1 MMILLTLRKERSSVE
16 HDERKKR
23 TGKKSCRALA
33 FFACIPFKVKLIIAV
48 VLIAALA
55 AGSFA
60 IGMSRSGEIS
70 SNMTRLRL
78 EDLGEFAT
86 QAGYFTTVQTIS
98 DSVKWFGKTVPFTTS
113 KYIFS
118 YNGVVKAGLDF
129 SKVSIDVNTLTST
142 ITVSAPAVEILS
154 TEVDEDSLV
163 IYDESRNIFTPLTL
177 DDVKLSRTAMIDE
190 IKTQAVNNNL
200 LENARA
206 NAEVWIR
213 LFLQTAYDP
222 NEYAVE
228 FKWQKE
234 SAR

>member
-1 MMILLTLRKERSSVE
+1 MMILLTLRKERSSLKR
-16 HDERKKR
+16 DEKEKR
-23 TGKKSCRALA
+23 TRKKSCRALA
-33 FFACIPFKVKLIIAV
+33 FFAYIPFKVKLIIAA

-70 SNMTRLRL
+70 SSMTRLRL

-118 YNGVVKAGLDF
+118 YNGTVKAGLDF
-129 SKVSIDVNTLTST
+129 SNVGIDVNPLTAT

-177 DDVKLSRTAMIDE
+177 NDVKLSRTAMIDE

-200 LENARA
+200 LENARV

-228 FKWQKE
+228 FKWRKE

>member
-1 MMILLTLRKERSSVE
+1 MKRDEKE
-16 HDERKKR
+16 KR
-23 TGKKSCRALA
+23 TRKKSCRALA

-118 YNGVVKAGLDF
+118 YNGTVKAGLDF
-129 SKVSIDVNTLTST
+129 SKVGVDVNLLTAT

-177 DDVKLSRTAMIDE
+177 NDVKLSRTAMIDE

-222 NEYAVE
+222 SEYAVE
-228 FKWQKE
+228 FKWRKE